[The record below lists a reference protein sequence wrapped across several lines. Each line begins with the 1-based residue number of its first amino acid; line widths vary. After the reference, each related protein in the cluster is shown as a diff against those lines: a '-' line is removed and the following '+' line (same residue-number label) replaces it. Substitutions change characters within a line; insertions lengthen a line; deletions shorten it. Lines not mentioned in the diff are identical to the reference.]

1 MPTNKK
7 ISWILSAIAAIVIG
21 IILLVMGK
29 KVVDGL
35 KNAPDASATSI
46 SSYKEGMY
54 IKGTT
59 DYVWDYYCNE
69 TEEKDGKS
77 TEKYRWYLVYVEL
90 PADAEN
96 GRRDCYLGVKVPV
109 SDAQKYEKLKDDTLQ
124 YELTFQGELKKC
136 TGDILKYKE
145 QFMKEA
151 DKASME
157 QEGIKFSDYIN
168 CPDYYVELKTTKY
181 GNTLFWFGIGIIGV
195 GIILFIAFYFNN
207 RAEKN
212 PTEYINPYA
221 AARAMQNPQGGYGYG
236 TAGTQPSTP
245 GGMTDAYGNPISN
258 AVDNNQLGNS
268 NVGVSTGFYRQDDQD
283 ELSKMLAEE
292 DQKVANYNFKTG
304 LSGSDRV
311 EEDK

>member
-1 MPTNKK
+1 M
-7 ISWILSAIAAIVIG
+7 
-21 IILLVMGK
+21 
-29 KVVDGL
+29 
-35 KNAPDASATSI
+35 
-46 SSYKEGMY
+46 
-54 IKGTT
+54 
-59 DYVWDYYCNE
+59 
-69 TEEKDGKS
+69 
-77 TEKYRWYLVYVEL
+77 
-90 PADAEN
+90 
-96 GRRDCYLGVKVPV
+96 
-109 SDAQKYEKLKDDTLQ
+109 
-124 YELTFQGELKKC
+124 
-136 TGDILKYKE
+136 
-145 QFMKEA
+145 
-151 DKASME
+151 
-157 QEGIKFSDYIN
+157 
-168 CPDYYVELKTTKY
+168 
-181 GNTLFWFGIGIIGV
+181 

-258 AVDNNQLGNS
+258 AADNNQLGNS
-268 NVGVSTGFYRQDDQD
+268 SVGVSTGFYRQDDQD